1 MGDEV
6 IDVTATDA
14 DDLLAELEG
23 SYPSPGEDSAPET
36 LADPIEAQ
44 PDADPT
50 HPPPPSADSTEG
62 STYT

>member
-6 IDVTATDA
+6 IDVAATDA

-23 SYPSPGEDSAPET
+23 SYASPGEDLAQEI

>member
-1 MGDEV
+1 MSQPPMEMIYWQNWKV
-6 IDVTATDA
+6 PTRRRVKI
-14 DDLLAELEG
+14 
-23 SYPSPGEDSAPET
+23 SAPEI

-62 STYT
+62 SKYT